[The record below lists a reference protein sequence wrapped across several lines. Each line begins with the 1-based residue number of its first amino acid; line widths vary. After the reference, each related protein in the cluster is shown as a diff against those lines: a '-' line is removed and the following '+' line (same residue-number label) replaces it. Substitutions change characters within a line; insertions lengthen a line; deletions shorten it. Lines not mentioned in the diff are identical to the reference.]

1 MTVQPTRWISYIL
14 IGAGIVLFAAN
25 AFLGGTLN
33 VALPLVFIML
43 GGMFFLLVVA
53 LETSQP
59 WARFLYLPAT
69 LFAALGLVFLLNVL
83 TGDWNAWAYAW
94 LLPLAALGLGLLLAD
109 RGRAW
114 PRFIHLSA
122 WGLLLGGISLFAIF
136 GAITGGLLIQIM
148 APILLVAGGLALRWA
163 RLDAA
168 LVDALRGRSG
178 AAPLPVRSPV
188 PAAAPAQLLEPLSA
202 REVEVLRLLDAGLSN
217 QQIAARLNIAA
228 STVKTHINNLYG
240 KLGVQTRIQAVN
252 RARELG
258 LLERL
263 SGS

>member
-1 MTVQPTRWISYIL
+1 MTTQPTRWISYIL

-25 AFLGGTLN
+25 AFLGGKLN
-33 VALPLVFIML
+33 IALPLVFIML

-53 LETSQP
+53 LEASQP
-59 WARFLYLPAT
+59 WARYLYLPAT

-83 TGDWNAWAYAW
+83 TADWNAWAYAW
-94 LLPLAALGLGLLLAD
+94 LLLVAALGLGVLLAN

-114 PRFIHLSA
+114 PRYIHLTA
-122 WGLLLGGISLFAIF
+122 WGLLLGGISFFAIF

-168 LVDALRGRSG
+168 LVGALRGRTAG
-178 AAPLPVRSPV
+178 APATISTPT
-188 PAAAPAQLLEPLSA
+188 AAAPSALVEPLSA
-202 REVEVLRLLDAGLSN
+202 REIEVLRLLDAGLSN

-240 KLGVQTRIQAVN
+240 KLGVQTRVQAVN

-258 LLERL
+258 LLDPL
-263 SGS
+263 NGS

>member
-1 MTVQPTRWISYIL
+1 LTTQPTRWISYIL

-25 AFLGGTLN
+25 AFLGGKLN
-33 VALPLVFIML
+33 IALPLVFIML

-53 LETSQP
+53 LEASQP
-59 WARFLYLPAT
+59 WARYLYLPAT

-83 TGDWNAWAYAW
+83 TADWNAWAYAW
-94 LLPLAALGLGLLLAD
+94 LLPVAAIGLGVLLAD
-109 RGRAW
+109 RSRAW
-114 PRFIHLSA
+114 PRYVHLTA
-122 WGLLLGGISLFAIF
+122 WGLLLGGISFFAIF

-168 LVDALRGRSG
+168 LVGALRGRP
-178 AAPLPVRSPV
+178 ATAPLPAST
-188 PAAAPAQLLEPLSA
+188 PAAAPSALVEPLSA

-240 KLGVQTRIQAVN
+240 KLGVQTRVQAVN

-258 LLERL
+258 LLDPPN
-263 SGS
+263 GS

>member
-1 MTVQPTRWISYIL
+1 MTTQPTRWISYIL

-25 AFLGGTLN
+25 AFLGGKLN

-59 WARFLYLPAT
+59 WARYLYIPAT

-83 TGDWNAWAYAW
+83 TADWNAWAYAW
-94 LLPLAALGLGLLLAD
+94 LLLMAALGLGVLLAD
-109 RGRAW
+109 RSRAW
-114 PRFIHLSA
+114 PRYIHLAA

-136 GAITGGLLIQIM
+136 GAITGGLLIQVM

-168 LVDALRGRSG
+168 LVGALRGRPVAAALHPPSP
-178 AAPLPVRSPV
+178 AAPPPLVE
-188 PAAAPAQLLEPLSA
+188 ALSA
-202 REVEVLRLLDAGLSN
+202 REIEVLRLLDTGLSN

-240 KLGVQTRIQAVN
+240 KLGVQTRVQAVN

-258 LLERL
+258 LLDPL
-263 SGS
+263 NGS